1 MGFDR
6 RIAGRNP
13 NERHLTDFNNNFD
26 NFLVQILGA
35 NKRAARIGSKKF
47 CLKDSLRKMEKDE
60 NPGPQPELFEE
71 FDLAKD
77 GSGFFL
83 ANGEFYEFDECGG
96 FYDQWKNY
104 YDKDGQP
111 GQAPENEDDY
121 EDINSDEEDGPE
133 QDSNPKKDQSEP
145 NPLKQIEQ
153 EIEVMVEEY
162 EDSTEGNDHTYDDYE
177 KIFNQNLRNEGI

>member
-1 MGFDR
+1 
-6 RIAGRNP
+6 
-13 NERHLTDFNNNFD
+13 
-26 NFLVQILGA
+26 VQIFAA
-35 NKRAARIGSKKF
+35 NKPPARIDSKINYF
-47 CLKDSLRKMEKDE
+47 KDSLGKMEKEE

-83 ANGEFYEFDECGG
+83 ANGEFYEFDEFGG
-96 FYDQWKNY
+96 FYDTWKNY

-111 GQAPENEDDY
+111 GEAPENEDDY
-121 EDINSDEEDGPE
+121 EDINSDEEDGPD

-145 NPLKQIEQ
+145 DPLKQIEQ

-177 KIFNQNLRNEGI
+177 KIFNQNLRNEGIQFSEVNKNFILCRTQEKFED